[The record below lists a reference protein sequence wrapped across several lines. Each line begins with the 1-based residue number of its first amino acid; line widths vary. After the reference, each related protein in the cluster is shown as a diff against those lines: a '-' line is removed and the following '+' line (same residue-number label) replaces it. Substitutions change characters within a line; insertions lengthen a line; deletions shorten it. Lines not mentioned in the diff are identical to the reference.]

1 MLWNVVRPP
10 PMGADIYMFVSI
22 ATFLPDKIPLSFLA
36 LFYIVRGIKKQAPLT
51 FASEFC
57 IQCLLTSLII

>member
-1 MLWNVVRPP
+1 
-10 PMGADIYMFVSI
+10 MGADIYMFVSI